1 MNKLYN
7 KQEFASLVSRAVGN
21 TMKRDFARLI
31 DVSPEYL
38 SRILNCKLANPP
50 SIQVIQLIA
59 NNASNGVTYAQ
70 LLTAAGYALSS
81 MEDTATLDAPDTLND
96 TTKKFMQGTILTAL
110 SSIGIPFTME
120 QEKKDTNYHLSVS
133 FASGSVTK
141 WHFIYLHNTTKEL
154 MSNQLSSLYSHLIF
168 ENITETEKISFV
180 TSSKEEFD
188 LYTKKIPT
196 NLNLNLS
203 VILIDEKSLTIQKE
217 SWLHST
223 SSISTEDVSK
233 YTL

>member
-1 MNKLYN
+1 MNNLYN

-21 TMKRDFARLI
+21 TMKREFARLI

-50 SIQVIQLIA
+50 SIQKIQLIA
-59 NNASNGVTYAQ
+59 NNASNGVTYTQ
-70 LLTAAGYALSS
+70 LLTAAGYALPST
-81 MEDTATLDAPDTLND
+81 EDTVTLDAPDTLTD
-96 TTKKFMQGTILTAL
+96 TAKKFMQGTILTAL
-110 SSIGIPFTME
+110 SSIGVPFTMK

-133 FASGSVTK
+133 FATGSVTK
-141 WHFIYLHNTTKEL
+141 WYFIYLYNTTKEL

-188 LYTKKIPT
+188 LYLDRIPT

-203 VILIDEKSLTIQKE
+203 AILIDEKSLSVQKE
-217 SWLHST
+217 NWLHST
-223 SSISTEDVSK
+223 SSISSEDISK

>member
-31 DVSPEYL
+31 EVTPEYL

-50 SIQVIQLIA
+50 SIQVIQQIA
-59 NNASNGVTYAQ
+59 NNASNAVTYAQ
-70 LLTAAGYALSS
+70 LLTAAGHAIATT
-81 MEDTATLDAPDTLND
+81 EDTVSLDAPDTL
-96 TTKKFMQGTILTAL
+96 TETVKKFMQGTILTAL
-110 SSIGIPFTME
+110 SSLGIPFTME
-120 QEKKDTNYHLSVS
+120 QEKKDTTYHLSVS
-133 FASGSVTK
+133 FASGSVTM
-141 WHFIYLHNTTKEL
+141 WHYIYLHNTTKEL
-154 MSNQLSSLYSHLIF
+154 MSSQLNTLYSQLVF
-168 ENITETEKISFV
+168 EPIEDTEKISFV

-188 LYTKKIPT
+188 LYLKKKPS

-203 VILIDEKSLTIQKE
+203 VILIDEKSLTIKKE
-217 SWLHST
+217 CWLCST
-223 SSISTEDVSK
+223 SSITTEDISK

>member
-81 MEDTATLDAPDTLND
+81 MEDTATLDTL
-96 TTKKFMQGTILTAL
+96 TETVKKFMQGTILTAL
-110 SSIGIPFTME
+110 SSIGVPFTME

-141 WHFIYLHNTTKEL
+141 WHFIYLYNTTKEL

-223 SSISTEDVSK
+223 SSISTEDISK